1 MVLLV
6 LKHPIKSRVKYF
18 DWANLTMPSTKI
30 DAYSGTHEESEK
42 MKCFYLDHNSKT
54 NSPID

>member
-1 MVLLV
+1 MIFMTLA
-6 LKHPIKSRVKYF
+6 SRYTF
-18 DWANLTMPSTKI
+18 LAMGICADGISQCC
-30 DAYSGTHEESEK
+30 YSGTHEESEK